1 MSKND
6 FSHSVFVTGANRGI
20 GLGYVKFYLKK
31 GTSVVATSRN
41 PKESTE
47 LTSLQKEYPNQLI
60 MVELDVGSQESIEQL
75 TDLLKQVK
83 ATFQIAINNAGISLT
98 EEFGS
103 WTMSTFE
110 QHFRINTIGPALVS
124 QAIVP
129 YMGKDSKLIQISS
142 GLGSLEWNINPQ
154 MPLDAYAMSK
164 CSLHSLTVRL
174 AEKLR
179 EKRIIV
185 VAINPGWVK
194 TDMGGSEA
202 PKKITEVINNITKTV
217 GKLTIKHTGKF
228 LSDQGEL
235 IPW

>member
-6 FSHSVFVTGANRGI
+6 FSNSIFITGANRGM
-20 GLGYVKFYLKK
+20 GLGYVNFYLKK
-31 GTSVVATSRN
+31 GLSVVATAKDPQNSIELISLHKEH
-41 PKESTE
+41 PK
-47 LTSLQKEYPNQLI
+47 QLLI
-60 MVELDVGSQESIEQL
+60 AELDLEKGESIDRL
-75 TDLLKQVK
+75 ADLFKKVK
-83 ATFQIAINNAGISLT
+83 ATFQIAINNAGISLA
-98 EEFGS
+98 EEFGK
-103 WTMSTFE
+103 WTMPTFE

-179 EKRIIV
+179 ERQIIV

-194 TDMGGSEA
+194 TDMGGNEA
-202 PKKITEVINNITKTV
+202 PMHIAEAINNITETV
-217 GKLTIKHTGKF
+217 ENLTDKVTGKF

>member
-1 MSKND
+1 MGKND
-6 FSHSVFVTGANRGI
+6 FSNSIFITGANRGM
-20 GLGYVKFYLKK
+20 GLGYVNFYLKK
-31 GTSVVATSRN
+31 GLSVVATAKDPQNSIELISLHKEH
-41 PKESTE
+41 PK
-47 LTSLQKEYPNQLI
+47 QLLI
-60 MVELDVGSQESIEQL
+60 AELDLEKGESIDRL
-75 TDLLKQVK
+75 ADLFKKAK
-83 ATFQIAINNAGISLT
+83 ATFQIAINNAGISLA
-98 EEFGS
+98 EEFGK
-103 WTMSTFE
+103 WIMPTFE

-179 EKRIIV
+179 ERQIIV

-194 TDMGGSEA
+194 TDMGGNEA
-202 PKKITEVINNITKTV
+202 PMHIAEAINNITETV
-217 GKLTIKHTGKF
+217 ENLTDKVTGKF